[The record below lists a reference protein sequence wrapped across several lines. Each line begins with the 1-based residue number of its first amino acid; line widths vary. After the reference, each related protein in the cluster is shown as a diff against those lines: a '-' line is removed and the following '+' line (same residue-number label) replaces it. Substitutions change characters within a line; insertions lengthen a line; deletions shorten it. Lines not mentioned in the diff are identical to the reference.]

1 MSAPAHVLAQLR
13 AVIGTPRI
21 LPGRLPCGVPAL
33 DGWLGGWPQPGITEV
48 VGGVGTGRLA
58 LILPGFARLT
68 QQGRA
73 VVVVD
78 PLAQFHPPGA
88 AGLRLEHLVLV
99 RPPPD
104 QAAWAAEQ
112 VARSGA
118 VEAMVLLDAP
128 PLRRA
133 GVRLARAAE
142 VGGMSVFLVSGAMEE
157 DVPAALRLVT
167 EGWER
172 GGAVRVRCLKSRDGR
187 MEGSRRVGLGAAA

>member
-1 MSAPAHVLAQLR
+1 MTASAQVLAQLR
-13 AVIGTPRI
+13 AAIGTPRI

-33 DGWLGGWPQPGITEV
+33 DVWLGGWPQPGITEV

-58 LILPGFARLT
+58 LLLPGLARLT
-68 QQGRA
+68 TQGRS

-78 PLAQFHPPGA
+78 PLHQFHPPGA
-88 AGLRLEHLVLV
+88 AGVRLEHLVLV
-99 RPPPD
+99 RPPLD

-142 VGGMSVFLVSGAMEE
+142 VGGMSVFLVAGSSEE
-157 DVPAALRLVT
+157 EVPAALRVCT
-167 EGWER
+167 QGWV
-172 GGAVRVRCLKSRDGR
+172 GGALRVCCRKSRDGR
-187 MEGSRRVGLGAAA
+187 MEGSRLVGLGAA